1 MSNLLKTKKVGFLG
15 TGNMGQA
22 IIRSLISTGT
32 IEPHNIYGANR
43 TPGKLNKLVE
53 LTGINAVA
61 NNQELFEVSDIIIIG
76 VKPQDF
82 KSTVENLSS
91 FVNEDHIIIS
101 LAAGIQIRDIK
112 RLLPGAHIVRAMPNT
127 PIQIQKAVIGLSFD
141 KSQSPIKSLVEDL
154 FQAMGYVTSVDEGE
168 MFEALMV
175 ACGSGTGF
183 VFELML
189 YWQEWIQE
197 HGFEPEVARRMVVE
211 TFLGAAELA
220 RFDSEV
226 DLESLQRKVTSKK
239 GVTAAGLESM
249 RENEIER
256 GLRISFGKAIIRD
269 RELGKLLE

>member
-61 NNQELFEVSDIIIIG
+61 NNQELFDVSDIIIIG

-141 KSQSPIKSLVEDL
+141 KSQSPVKSLVEDL

-197 HGFEPEVARRMVVE
+197 HGFEPDVARRMVVE